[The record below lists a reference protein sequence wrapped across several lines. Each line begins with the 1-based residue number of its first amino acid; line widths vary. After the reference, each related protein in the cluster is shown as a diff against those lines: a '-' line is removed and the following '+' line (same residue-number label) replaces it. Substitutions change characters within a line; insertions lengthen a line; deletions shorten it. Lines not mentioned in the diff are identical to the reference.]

1 MFRKSFDADK
11 ERSEELGVQRVYDQ
25 IVSSLTTQEEIFLQ
39 KIQEILATGSS
50 IQMAIEKVVYPYIQ
64 KTDIYQKTISAP
76 ATLDEAISR
85 YEDMLIEKIKIT
97 QKPSTLDL
105 KNEFT
110 DEWWEFTQEE
120 SEKFD
125 IYTKSHLLKNLDDYP
140 IQLPSKS
147 EISPQQRNDLQ
158 TIITDLKEMVSDKR
172 IDYRNILLD
181 FFQKTSAIQNLSI
194 EDIDSTVEDI
204 MKTYHIDGEYNT
216 IHLRDCLIRAKK
228 IFQKNKNTKK

>member
-1 MFRKSFDADK
+1 MFRNFFDADK

-110 DEWWEFTQEE
+110 DE
-120 SEKFD
+120 
-125 IYTKSHLLKNLDDYP
+125 
-140 IQLPSKS
+140 
-147 EISPQQRNDLQ
+147 
-158 TIITDLKEMVSDKR
+158 
-172 IDYRNILLD
+172 
-181 FFQKTSAIQNLSI
+181 
-194 EDIDSTVEDI
+194 
-204 MKTYHIDGEYNT
+204 
-216 IHLRDCLIRAKK
+216 
-228 IFQKNKNTKK
+228 